1 MYDLVDKFK
10 RNAQRNIEKN
20 ILKSSLENFKQGK

>member
-10 RNAQRNIEKN
+10 RNAQKNIVKN